1 MSRHRRPACL
11 RVAKCSAAAE
21 PASVCEC
28 EQAADDEERVS
39 CAAED
44 DSPAAANALQ
54 MADPDAGLRRSRPA
68 GGALRAANA
77 PPSAAVAEI
86 RRATAQLPRRQQQVA
101 VCRSTDSTPPDAR
114 FRPKCRPFHLQYFK
128 GWYIRA
134 QIRRPIANRWQ
145 SEGGF

>member
-1 MSRHRRPACL
+1 
-11 RVAKCSAAAE
+11 
-21 PASVCEC
+21 VCEC
-28 EQAADDEERVS
+28 EQAADNEERVS

-77 PPSAAVAEI
+77 PLSAAVAEI

-101 VCRSTDSTPPDAR
+101 VCRSTDSTPPDAAFGPNVDLFTYNISRGGIFGLR
-114 FRPKCRPFHLQYFK
+114 FGDQ
-128 GWYIRA
+128 
-134 QIRRPIANRWQ
+134 
-145 SEGGF
+145 